1 MDVWCERGSGV
12 KDTMQLLAL
21 IGPKCIF
28 PSDGHELQMSHY
40 VLLNEFQFVML
51 LFRRAV
57 RSHLTIFCL
66 LILGICSQR
75 KWLLSQVFLLLN
87 LRS

>member
-12 KDTMQLLAL
+12 KDTMKLLAL
-21 IGPKCIF
+21 IGPKCVF
-28 PSDGHELQMSHY
+28 LSDVYELQLSHH
-40 VLLNEFQFVML
+40 VPLNELQFVML
-51 LFRRAV
+51 LFRRTV
-57 RSHLTIFCL
+57 GSHLTIFSL

-75 KWLLSQVFLLLN
+75 KWLSSQVFLLLN